1 MIKALADIHFPHLP
15 ISLIYII
22 VGLVIC
28 HASALLFWVYSALKK
43 DSPGDAFSQFIKGQT
58 LSAKRHQK

>member
-28 HASALLFWVYSALKK
+28 HASALLFWVYSALKRILREMP
-43 DSPGDAFSQFIKGQT
+43 SHSSLRVRP
-58 LSAKRHQK
+58 